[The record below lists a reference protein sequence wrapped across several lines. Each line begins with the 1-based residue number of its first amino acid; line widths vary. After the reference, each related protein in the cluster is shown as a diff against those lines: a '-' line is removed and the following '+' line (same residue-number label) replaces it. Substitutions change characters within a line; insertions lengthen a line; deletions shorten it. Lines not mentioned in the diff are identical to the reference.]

1 MDFFR
6 HSSRLC
12 QQVGDPLTLKKVEA
26 VQHFTK
32 PPGHYS
38 EASLVKAMEE
48 HGIGRPA
55 TYASTLQTLQV
66 CTDCRKIYELGL
78 WVNA

>member
-1 MDFFR
+1 M
-6 HSSRLC
+6 HV
-12 QQVGDPLTLKKVEA
+12 QVGDLLTLKSVEA

-66 CTDCRKIYELGL
+66 SFEALRHTCH
-78 WVNA
+78 

>member
-1 MDFFR
+1 MVQR
-6 HSSRLC
+6 ASSHPAGMHV
-12 QQVGDPLTLKKVEA
+12 QVGDPLTLKTVEA

-32 PPGHYS
+32 PSGHYS

-66 CTDCRKIYELGL
+66 HYQLDIE
-78 WVNA
+78 A